1 MHARGAMPGLKYP
14 YTLSS
19 VVNFW
24 KLEEVFWKRNR
35 SPMGAVHICMPEGL
49 MRNPVIEASLCKHIE
64 CDILHLKVAKLCYRT
79 QWLPEVHLKDRSI
92 QTHCLVW
99 WTSENWRSLVFWK
112 RIWSPM
118 GTVNMCMPEW
128 LMHNPMIEASICKH
142 IKYDILRKP
151 RGYRIWFQNP
161 VTASSGWEAQAH
173 IYATTY
179 SVIYC

>member
-1 MHARGAMPGLKYP
+1 MRNPVIEASEPAVGFRIRWRIHMRTHIVWYMLKPEDCSIWTCCRFENSLQLVNSWWVHARGAMPGLKYP

-99 WTSENWRSLVFWK
+99 WTSEN
-112 RIWSPM
+112 
-118 GTVNMCMPEW
+118 
-128 LMHNPMIEASICKH
+128 
-142 IKYDILRKP
+142 
-151 RGYRIWFQNP
+151 
-161 VTASSGWEAQAH
+161 
-173 IYATTY
+173 
-179 SVIYC
+179 